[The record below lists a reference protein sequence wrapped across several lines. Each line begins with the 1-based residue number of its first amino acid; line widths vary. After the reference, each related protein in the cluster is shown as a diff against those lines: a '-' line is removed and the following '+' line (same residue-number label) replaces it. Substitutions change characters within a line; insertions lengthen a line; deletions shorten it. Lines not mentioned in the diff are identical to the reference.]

1 MTAAIFENFRAA
13 RTRSREKSAFNA
25 RQRGQF
31 YADMASFM
39 DAGIPPFKALEQ
51 MAIIAERRRLKSLAA
66 IYRRVLRRLNA
77 GQDVAAALAPELP
90 REEAAPLV
98 SAAKAG
104 NSVLESAFRETSKLL
119 DRKAAVLRKLR
130 GALISSSGGL
140 LAILSVIVMM
150 MTVVVPQLEASLP
163 PEAQQMM
170 GFARYYFAFGH
181 AFLAYGPVAG
191 ALAFAL
197 GAWAW
202 WSLPRWFVARPYW
215 RRDWCDRHLM
225 PWTLYVR
232 TQAAMFLSTIASML
246 RSGVPLRDVLE
257 SMRPFATPW
266 MRFHLRGMLRGLTA
280 GHEEVQVL
288 SASFLPRETADRLSV
303 YALIPD
309 LTAVLGRLAED
320 NFLIYEKRIDGVAAV
335 LRTVT
340 LLVLATFV
348 VCTLFAIFDF
358 TNVQKALSKA

>member
-1 MTAAIFENFRAA
+1 MTLTMLESFRAA
-13 RTRSREKSAFNA
+13 RERSREKSAFSP
-25 RQRGQF
+25 RQRAQF

-51 MAIIAERRRLKSLAA
+51 MAMTAERRKLKSLAV

-77 GQDVAAALAPELP
+77 GLDVAAALAPELP

-104 NSVLESAFRETSKLL
+104 NDVLESSFRETAKLL
-119 DRKAAVLRKLR
+119 DRKAAVMRKLR
-130 GALISSSGGL
+130 GALVSSSGGL
-140 LAILSVIVMM
+140 LAILAVIVMM

-181 AFLAYGPVAG
+181 GFLAYGPAAG
-191 ALAFAL
+191 LLACALA
-197 GAWAW
+197 AWAW
-202 WSLPRWFVARPYW
+202 WSLPRWYVARPYW
-215 RRDWCDRHLM
+215 RRDWCDSHLM

-232 TQAAMFLSTIASML
+232 TQSTMFLSTLASML
-246 RSGVPLRDVLE
+246 RSGVPLREVLE

-266 MRFHLRGMLRGLTA
+266 MRFHLRGMLRGLAA
-280 GHEEVQVL
+280 GRAEVHVL

-309 LTAVLGRLAED
+309 LTAVLGRLADD
-320 NFLIYEKRIDGVAAV
+320 NFLIYEKRIDLLAAT

-340 LLVLATFV
+340 LVVLATFV